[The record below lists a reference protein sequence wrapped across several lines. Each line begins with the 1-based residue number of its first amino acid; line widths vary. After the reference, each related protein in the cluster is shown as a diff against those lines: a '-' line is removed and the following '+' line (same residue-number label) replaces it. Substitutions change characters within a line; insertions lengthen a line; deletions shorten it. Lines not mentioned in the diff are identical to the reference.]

1 MNYLFDTNILVH
13 FIRGSPIAVK
23 IIDELDPFGKI
34 NIPWFQL
41 CLMQRYCHLFQFSI
55 GGIKRKNSLKTC

>member
-34 NIPWFQL
+34 NIP
-41 CLMQRYCHLFQFSI
+41 
-55 GGIKRKNSLKTC
+55 